1 MLIARCALR
10 EVFVHVDVQMPRPG
24 LITEGNLNVS
34 IDGLGRIT
42 LRLTINC
49 DLNAAIYIQ
58 DRSGWGPP
66 DAPVEMGTASKREA
80 PRLREG

>member
-1 MLIARCALR
+1 MY
-10 EVFVHVDVQMPRPG
+10 VDAQMPRPC
-24 LITEGNLNVS
+24 LVTEGVLNVA

-42 LRLTINC
+42 LGLTMDR
-49 DLNAAIYIQ
+49 DLNAAINIQ